1 MQVKL
6 DEKIWDRVAATLTRQ
21 MAFENSVADVIGNIT
36 QEEEVLGRHLEFLA
50 KNLPRISAKFPVST
64 LTGMW
69 YWRTLTI
76 WRTS

>member
-6 DEKIWDRVAATLTRQ
+6 DEEIRDRVAATLTRQ

-50 KNLPRISAKFPVST
+50 KNLPRISAKFPGST